1 MDDELNIDDG
11 NGDAF
16 PELVF
21 EEDEADVTPDSTLA
35 ELENAVEDDNVQE
48 RAAPAKEESGDSTTD
63 DMPEGELSDDAA
75 TVKYQDIERADLLKI
90 RVNSHEFL
98 VSAAEVAEIIRPL
111 PLTPAPMAPDHILGL
126 ANVRGQVVCI
136 IDPTKVLALSGKY
149 LDETP
154 LTRFLLLRHRRM
166 HVGLWVDEISRLY
179 QINKDELPETPD
191 SNTVFS
197 GEIDCDGK
205 LLQVMNVSAV
215 IS

>member
-11 NGDAF
+11 NEDAF

-21 EEDEADVTPDSTLA
+21 EEDVTDAAPDSTPA
-35 ELENAVEDDNVQE
+35 KLESAVEDDDVKE
-48 RAAPAKEESGDSTTD
+48 DTSPANEESDNSATD
-63 DMPEGELSDDAA
+63 NTPEGEVSDDAA
-75 TVKYQDIERADLLKI
+75 TVKYQDIERADLLKV
-90 RVNSHEFL
+90 RVNTHEFL

-205 LLQVMNVSAV
+205 PLQVMNVSAV